1 MAAIVDEYWAEVCDA
16 VVSIEALSE
25 DPEFPQHEL
34 AALVAS
40 KVFFHVEEYADAL
53 RLALA
58 AGAQFNVD
66 GKTEYVETMICM
78 YLGGGDDDRT
88 SRRPLTHC
96 FLSPCS
102 LFHSQM
108 H

>member
-1 MAAIVDEYWAEVCDA
+1 M
-16 VVSIEALSE
+16 VSIEALSE

-66 GKTEYVETMICM
+66 GKTEYVETMICT
-78 YLGGGDDDRT
+78 YFGDVRQSQDKPPDI
-88 SRRPLTHC
+88 RPLTA
-96 FLSPCS
+96 LPPCS
-102 LFHSQM
+102 LFYSQM